1 MSSFVSRPLAAAAAL
16 ACAGALAQSPAEG
29 DAVTLQPVLV
39 SGQRNPDQS
48 TLTQPDLPTAR
59 RRIELTPGGA
69 GLVDAADYAER
80 RVATLADALGLATGV
95 FVQPR
100 FGAEEA
106 RLAIRGSGLQ
116 RTFHGRGLKL
126 MQDGVPLNLADG
138 SYDFQAVEALSARYV
153 EVWRGANALQYG
165 ASQLGGAVNFV
176 SPNGYNADALRLRG
190 EAGSFGYRRAH
201 ASTGLVDGA
210 FDAYLAVSHFG
221 QDGFRDHAEQGS
233 QRAFANLGWQLASD
247 LETRFYLGAVR
258 SRSELPGSLTRQQLD
273 DDPRQANPVNVTGDQ
288 KRDIDWLRLSNKT
301 VWRLAPQQQL
311 EGFVYL
317 AAKELDHP
325 IFQVLRQ
332 DSRDVGA
339 ELRWV
344 DETPRAGR
352 RNRLVAGL
360 SGARGVTDDDRY
372 VNVGGEAGART
383 DRNRQTATNVELYG
397 EWQHEW
403 RPGWWGVL
411 GAQATRATRR
421 FEDRYVVA
429 GNDQSFEEHYRRL
442 SPKLGLRHE
451 VTPQWQWFANLSG
464 SFEPPSFGELAGGAT
479 PLLNEA
485 QRGTT
490 LELGTRGRVDG
501 LEWDAALYATRLR
514 KELLALAGTAG
525 NGTTVNADRTWHR
538 GLELGLAGGA
548 PRAAG
553 FAWRLAALLN
563 DFRFDDDASYGDGR
577 LAGLPRASLRAE
589 AGWRFGEAL
598 RVVLNTEA
606 ATRSAVD
613 HAQTLYAP
621 GYALLGLR
629 FEGRAGAAGW
639 FVEGRNLGDRRYA
652 ASHGVIRDARATG
665 ATLAQFLP
673 GEGRAVYAGID
684 WKL

>member
-1 MSSFVSRPLAAAAAL
+1 MQILPRPLAAAAAL
-16 ACAGALAQSPAEG
+16 ACAGAFAQSSP
-29 DAVTLQPVLV
+29 DAALTLEPVVV
-39 SGQRNPDQS
+39 SGARNPDQS

-176 SPNGYNADALRLRG
+176 SPNGYNADALRLRA
-190 EAGSFGYRRAH
+190 EAGSNGYRRAH
-201 ASTGLVDGA
+201 ASTALVNGG
-210 FDAYLAVSHFG
+210 FDAYLAFSHFG
-221 QDGFRDHAEQGS
+221 QDGFRQHARQGS
-233 QRAFANLGWQLASD
+233 QRAFANLGWQLAPD

-258 SRSELPGSLTRQQLD
+258 SRSELPGSLTREQLD
-273 DDPRQANPVNVTGDQ
+273 ADARQANPGNVALDQ
-288 KRDIDWLRLSNKT
+288 RRDIDWLRVSNKT

-311 EGFVYL
+311 EAFAYV

-332 DSRDVGA
+332 DSRDAGA

-344 DETPRAGR
+344 SEEPLAGR
-352 RNRLVAGL
+352 RNRFVAGL

-372 VNVGGEAGART
+372 LNLAGEPGDRT
-383 DRNRQTATNVELYG
+383 DANRQTATSAELYG

-403 RPGWWGVL
+403 RPGWWAVL

-429 GNDQSFEEHYRRL
+429 GNDQSFDQSFRRV

-451 VTPQWQWFANLSG
+451 VSPQWQWFANLSG
-464 SFEPPSFGELAGGAT
+464 SFEPPSFGELAGGST

-490 LELGTRGRVDG
+490 LEVGTRGRIDG

-514 KELLALAGTAG
+514 NELLALAGTAG
-525 NGTTVNADRTWHR
+525 NGSTINADSTWHR
-538 GLELGLAGGA
+538 GLELGLAGGSA
-548 PRAAG
+548 RAAG
-553 FAWRLAALLN
+553 LAWRVAALVN
-563 DFRFDDDASYGDGR
+563 DFRFDGDASYGDGR
-577 LAGLPRASLRAE
+577 LAGLPRAALRAE

-598 RVVLNTEA
+598 RLVLNTEA
-606 ATRSAVD
+606 ASRSGVD
-613 HAQTLYAP
+613 YAGTLYAP
-621 GYALLGLR
+621 GYAIWGLR
-629 FEGRAGAAGW
+629 LEGRVATAGW
-639 FVEGRNLGDRRYA
+639 FVEGRNLGDRAYA
-652 ASHGVIRDARATG
+652 ATTGVIRDARAAG
-665 ATLAQFLP
+665 ASLAQFLP
-673 GEGRAVYAGID
+673 GDGRAVYAGID